1 MNTLTTLRMLIWK
14 FIISTRIEMTK
25 LKMQGLMQLMVDK
38 LQFVW
43 LISKMYFAEE
53 FGHWVKM
60 KGRQF

>member
-1 MNTLTTLRMLIWK
+1 MNTLTILRMLIWK

-43 LISKMYFAEE
+43 LISKMYFAEK
-53 FGHWVKM
+53 FGHIGLK
-60 KGRQF
+60 